1 VRWVALL
8 PLKPAP
14 LRKMRLAGELGR
26 EERLVLTT
34 SLLHHVV
41 AVLETV
47 PTIARITLLAI
58 ASPPG
63 WRHSQT
69 HDRGRLLNR
78 EIEAARAR
86 LPRNMG
92 LLVLHPDLPLLGR
105 ADVSDLLSVGH
116 RRGIAVAA
124 DRHLTGSNAVALLPG
139 RTFRFRFG
147 RGSLALHRRQGA
159 RIVVRPGLMLDIDR
173 ADDFVAW
180 RPQVGDLL
188 SGPVRAG
195 RRCRSVRRR

>member
-1 VRWVALL
+1 VKWVALL

-14 LRKMRLAGELGR
+14 LRKMRLAGELGPD
-26 EERLVLTT
+26 ERLTLTAA
-34 SLLHHVV
+34 LLDHVA

-47 PTIARITLLAI
+47 PAIARITLLTI
-58 ASPPG
+58 APPSG
-63 WRHSQT
+63 WRHGQVR
-69 HDRGRLLNR
+69 DRGRTLNR

-86 LPRNMG
+86 LPRGMG

-105 ADVSDLLSVGH
+105 ADVANLLSVGQ

-124 DRHLTGSNAVALLPG
+124 DRHRTGSNALALLPG
-139 RTFRFRFG
+139 RAFRFRFG
-147 RGSLALHRRQGA
+147 HGSLALHRRQGA

-173 ADDFVAW
+173 ADDMLAW
-180 RPQVGDLL
+180 RRQI

-195 RRCRSVRRR
+195 RQCRSVRRR